1 MVEKYLFLGSGSD
14 KDPGFDDVSVEGIPY
29 KEFMKSKGITVIDKV
44 IESCHGCYD
53 IMNSYSQQMQFLAN
67 NGARVV
73 AILQGGLL
81 FGLPSIQATQ
91 TTFPIISHP
100 LDLVA
105 YSAFMVPSGH
115 AVIASVGV
123 DNEKKEEKAKALTLA
138 ERILNLENPSVNILA
153 NNENI
158 EKIMEKNNL
167 FGIASN
173 MFSNLS
179 SDALSLVYGTEEE
192 MKNVPNTSFVVRA
205 DSDEKLKDW
214 NYLKTAEE
222 RHHLAGWNNVHA
234 MQVRGLDNLVIFA
247 TKILSLQRP
256 ELIESIKEIG
266 RKKWQTYKHRDLLV
280 ETEAAIKNGR

>member
-1 MVEKYLFLGSGSD
+1 MKEKYLFLGSGSD
-14 KDPGFDDVSVEGIPY
+14 KDPGFDDVSIGGIPY
-29 KEFMKSKGITVIDKV
+29 KEFMKSKGIIVIDKV

-73 AILQGGLL
+73 AVLQGGLL

-123 DNEKKEEKAKALTLA
+123 DDEKKAEKAKALTLA
-138 ERILNLENPSVNILA
+138 ERILNLENPSVNIYTSK
-153 NNENI
+153 ENY
-158 EKIMEKNNL
+158 EKLKEK
-167 FGIASN
+167 FGQSMNVIPGNTSN
-173 MFSNLS
+173 
-179 SDALSLVYGTEEE
+179 DALSLVYGTAEE
-192 MKNVPNTSFVVRA
+192 MAKVPKESFVVRA

-222 RHHLAGWNNVHA
+222 RHHLADWNNIPA

-247 TKILSLQRP
+247 TKILSLQNP
-256 ELIESIKEIG
+256 ELMASIKEIG
-266 RKKWQTYKHRDLLV
+266 RKKLNSYKQRDLFV
-280 ETEAAIKNGR
+280 EAEAGIKDGR

>member
-1 MVEKYLFLGSGSD
+1 MIEKYLFLGSGSD
-14 KDPGFDDVSVEGIPY
+14 KDPGFDDVSIEGVPY

-53 IMNSYSQQMQFLAN
+53 IMDSYSQQMQFLAN

-73 AILQGGLL
+73 AVLQGGLL

-91 TTFPIISHP
+91 TTFPILSHP

-123 DNEKKEEKAKALTLA
+123 DDEKKAERAKALTLA
-138 ERILNLENPSVNILA
+138 ERILNLENPSVNIIA
-153 NNENI
+153 NVENI
-158 EKIMEKNNL
+158 EKIIEKNNL

-173 MFSNLS
+173 IYSSIS
-179 SDALSLVYGTEEE
+179 SDALSLVYGKTEEMRKIPKE
-192 MKNVPNTSFVVRA
+192 SFVVRA

-222 RHHLAGWNNVHA
+222 RHHIEDWNKVPS
-234 MQVRGLDNLVIFA
+234 MQVRGLENLAIFA
-247 TKILSLQRP
+247 AKIISLQKP
-256 ELIESIKEIG
+256 ELIANIKEIG
-266 RKKWQTYKHRDLLV
+266 RKKLITYKQRDLLV
-280 ETEAAIKNGR
+280 EAEAAIKNGR

>member
-14 KDPGFDDVSVEGIPY
+14 KDPGFDDVSIGDVPY
-29 KEFMKSKGITVIDKV
+29 KEFMKSKGITVIDKM

-53 IMNSYSQQMQFLAN
+53 IMKDYSQQMQFLAN

-73 AILQGGLL
+73 AVLQGGLL

-115 AVIASVGV
+115 AVVASVGV
-123 DNEKKEEKAKALTLA
+123 DDEKKEERTKALTLA
-138 ERILNLENPSVNILA
+138 ERILNLENPSVNVYA
-153 NNENI
+153 SKENY
-158 EKIMEKNNL
+158 EKLKEK
-167 FGIASN
+167 FGQSMNVIPGSTSN
-173 MFSNLS
+173 
-179 SDALSLVYGTEEE
+179 DALSLVYGTEEE

-214 NYLKTAEE
+214 NYLKIAEE
-222 RHHLAGWNNVHA
+222 RHHLADWNKVPS

-247 TKILSLQRP
+247 TKILSLQNP
-256 ELIESIKEIG
+256 GLMASIKEIG
-266 RKKWQTYKHRDLLV
+266 RKKLNTYKQRDLLV
-280 ETEAAIKNGR
+280 GTEAAIKNGR